1 MKPKI
6 VIIGAGGHGKV
17 VCDAIIAQNMYEV
30 AGFVDLSIAVGEVVA
45 NNFKVIASQKDISI
59 LKKFADHFIVAIG
72 NNPIRKKIF
81 EDAKLVLEP
90 AIIIHPTAVVG
101 SNVSIA
107 KGCVVLAN
115 AVINASSSVEHNT
128 IVNVGTVIDHDC
140 KIGANVHLSIGTM
153 VGSNS
158 QIETGFTS
166 EIGQKINSFS
176 KINLV

>member
-17 VCDAIIAQNMYEV
+17 VCDAIIAQNKYEV
-30 AGFVDLSIAVGEVVA
+30 AGFVDLSISVGEVVA
-45 NNFKVIASQKDISI
+45 NNFKVVASQKDISI
-59 LKKFADHFIVAIG
+59 LRKFADYFVVAIG
-72 NNPIRKKIF
+72 NNSIREKIF
-81 EDAKLVLEP
+81 EEAKLVLEP
-90 AIIIHPTAVVG
+90 SVIIHPTAVIG
-101 SNVSIA
+101 SDVSIA
-107 KGCVVLAN
+107 EGCVVLAN
-115 AVINASSSVEHNT
+115 TVINVSSLVEHNT

-158 QIETGFTS
+158 HISSSFTS